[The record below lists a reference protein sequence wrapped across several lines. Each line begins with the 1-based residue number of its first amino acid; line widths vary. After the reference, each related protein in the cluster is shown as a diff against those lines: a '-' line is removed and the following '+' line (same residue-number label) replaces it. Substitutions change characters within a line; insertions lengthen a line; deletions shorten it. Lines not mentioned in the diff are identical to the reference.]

1 MQNIFTELEKV
12 LDSNEKL
19 DLETVDTMGFMHC
32 GAVILAGGKGTRFL
46 GEKQF
51 FTLNRK
57 PLWRHVYDK
66 MLAYLSKK
74 QIVVVGVDI
83 PGGET
88 RSQSVRRGLEYLSEL
103 GNIQKVIILEA
114 ARPLVTLPQ
123 IESLLLAFHTSN
135 TFVMPLVNTVIHKSG
150 SFMDRDQYLDLL
162 TPQSFDFSLLWQA
175 YCSGKYVDMTDE
187 TRVMYEEYGIKPCFL
202 EGAENL
208 MKVTYPKDLPIIKYL
223 AKEQKR
229 II

>member
-1 MQNIFTELEKV
+1 MGSQHLQ
-12 LDSNEKL
+12 EKL
-19 DLETVDTMGFMHC
+19 DLNIVDKVDFINC
-32 GAVILAGGKGTRFL
+32 GAVILAGGKGTRFS

-51 FTLNRK
+51 FKLNGK

-66 MLAYLSKK
+66 MLLYLPKK

-83 PGGET
+83 HGGET
-88 RSQSVRRGLEYLSEL
+88 RSQSVRRGLECLFKLE
-103 GNIQKVIILEA
+103 NIEKVVILEA
-114 ARPLVTLPQ
+114 ARPLVTLQQ
-123 IESLLLAFHTSN
+123 IESLLLASHTSN

-150 SFMDRDQYLDLL
+150 TFMDRDQYFDLL

-202 EGAENL
+202 AGGENL

-223 AKEQKR
+223 AREQKKNY
-229 II
+229 IK